1 MSLGIVV
8 HSVFN
13 NDVST
18 TRLHGLQQT
27 GMMYAVSFNVSQI
40 GCFNPHASLNPNLKG
55 TVFYD

>member
-13 NDVST
+13 NNVLT
-18 TRLHGLQQT
+18 MRLRSVQQT
-27 GMMYAVSFNVSQI
+27 GMVYVISFNVSQI
-40 GCFNPHASLNPNLKG
+40 GCFNLHASLNPNLKG

>member
-8 HSVFN
+8 HSIFN

-18 TRLHGLQQT
+18 TRLRGLQQT

-55 TVFYD
+55 TVF